1 LRSSATRLK
10 DRPFAEALADHLVTG
25 LYPRLVGLFVL
36 AGRTGRYI
44 ADAIA
49 LSLQQDGQGG
59 RSPGLTADD
68 MDKAV

>member
-36 AGRTGRYI
+36 AGRTGHNI

-49 LSLQQDGQGG
+49 LQQDGQGG

>member
-1 LRSSATRLK
+1 
-10 DRPFAEALADHLVTG
+10 LVTG

-36 AGRTGRYI
+36 AGRTGRNI
-44 ADAIA
+44 SDAIA